1 MAFRLAVLG
10 VAAVLGLGA
19 PGDVARAA
27 DGLAQGERVP
37 NAPVPSDPPVVEHVV
52 PLALHRAAYK
62 ITLLSATGAKSPTS
76 ARGRL
81 MYEFTGSA
89 RDGYSQVFRQI
100 TEMQPAE
107 GETRLSDMRSATF
120 EDGDGK
126 TFSFY
131 VKTVADDAGTDVVE
145 GRAAK
150 KTDDLLAIQLSKPKS
165 QLIDVDNEVLFPT
178 AHLQRIIAA
187 AKAGQQILGVRVFDG
202 SDNGK
207 KVFDT
212 TTIIGRP
219 LSTRPDDP
227 AEARG
232 AGMDTMRRWPVSISY
247 FEEGHKDQGPAYTLS
262 FELFENGVS
271 RALRFDYGDFVL
283 GGELTNLELLSA
295 GQGPRSE
302 RPLRIADTLAPAAPE
317 KHLTHHIAATACG
330 RSEHTR
336 PTPARCSARGGEHR
350 KRH

>member
-1 MAFRLAVLG
+1 MAPWIARFRRVIAGCLNAVALAASLG
-10 VAAVLGLGA
+10 VLPCAGQAETLN
-19 PGDVARAA
+19 PGGSATSQA
-27 DGLAQGERVP
+27 
-37 NAPVPSDPPVVEHVV
+37 V
-52 PLALHRAAYK
+52 PLALHRASYK
-62 ITLLSATGAKSPTS
+62 ITLLSATGTKSPTS

-131 VKTVADDAGTDVVE
+131 VKTVADEAGADVVE

-150 KTDDLLAIQLSKPKS
+150 KTNDLLAIQLSKPKS

-178 AHLQRIIAA
+178 AHLGRIIAA

-202 SDNGK
+202 SDDGK

-219 LSTRPDDP
+219 MTGRPADP
-227 AEARG
+227 DSAHSAS
-232 AGMDTMRRWPVSISY
+232 MDLMQRWPVSISY

-262 FELFENGVS
+262 FELYENGVS

-283 GGELTNLELLSA
+283 GGELTNLELLTP
-295 GQGPRSE
+295 GQAPRSE
-302 RPLRIADTLAPAAPE
+302 RPLRIADTFAPLPATPE
-317 KHLTHHIAATACG
+317 KRPVRHAACG
-330 RSEHTR
+330 GRRDHPR
-336 PTPARCSARGGEHR
+336 PTALRGERCREQGPHR
-350 KRH
+350 RK